1 MHFVFRALF
10 SSVVIALL
18 LSLSPNAAAQ
28 EVDLRFE
35 RYEELLNGLLK
46 TRRDEEKEFVAG
58 VIAQVRAG
66 TIPERLVETSYK
78 WVLNKRPDTN
88 YPFVYFER
96 VLRIQATELG
106 IGNTIPAF
114 DFEVYRSRIARGR

>member
-18 LSLSPNAAAQ
+18 LSLSPNAVAQ

-58 VIAQVRAG
+58 VMAQVRAG